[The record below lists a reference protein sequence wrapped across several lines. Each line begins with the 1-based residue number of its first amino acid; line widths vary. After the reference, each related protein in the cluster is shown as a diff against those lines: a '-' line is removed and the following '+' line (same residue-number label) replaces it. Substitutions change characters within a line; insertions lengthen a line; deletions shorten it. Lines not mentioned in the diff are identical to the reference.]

1 MFKLSPILRLSFISH
16 CTSSSTDTSLPPI
29 VTSSRYPKANSDLRE
44 HNRGCRVRLKRSGP
58 SGSPCCTPSLER
70 ISLRPYLRMLGSSY
84 DKQQKASN
92 SGTDEWTAASMES
105 LLMELKALLQSS
117 LATTQSSGMSAI
129 NLHLLL
135 LLHILSGIVCVG
147 RGMVDSRK

>member
-44 HNRGCRVRLKRSGP
+44 HNKGCRVRLKRSGP

-70 ISLRPYLRMLGSSY
+70 ISLRPYLRMLGSLY
-84 DKQQKASN
+84 DKQS
-92 SGTDEWTAASMES
+92 
-105 LLMELKALLQSS
+105 
-117 LATTQSSGMSAI
+117 
-129 NLHLLL
+129 LHLTLARM
-135 LLHILSGIVCVG
+135 SGQQPVWNLYLW
-147 RGMVDSRK
+147 S